1 MNSLQLMVNHT
12 AHGMP
17 HNGPVNI
24 FSEMEEALKSAYL
37 TLKDYWQLIFS
48 EQGGNTVTEK

>member
-1 MNSLQLMVNHT
+1 MVNHT
-12 AHGMP
+12 AHGKP